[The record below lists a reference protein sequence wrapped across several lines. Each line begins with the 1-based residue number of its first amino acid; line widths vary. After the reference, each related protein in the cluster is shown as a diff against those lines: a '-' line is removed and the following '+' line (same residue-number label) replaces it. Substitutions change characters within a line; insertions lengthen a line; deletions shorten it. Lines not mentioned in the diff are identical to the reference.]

1 MGRPVSTPGSRSLSQ
16 AVAAGD
22 AAAIRDAMPSAV
34 AEVCDLARE
43 AAERAALAEAV
54 AQTLR
59 RAIAALAGRP

>member
-1 MGRPVSTPGSRSLSQ
+1 MSQ